1 MAADEYKYPTAYIN
15 PFMDKLYE
23 WGYAEGLWEDKRDLL
38 HDLDSDAL
46 PSESLKSFLLKND
59 IPEWYYKN
67 GWGMNIGAGQF
78 SHIIEAWEQDA
89 PHQYGHYIGRSHSRP
104 GVTKINP
111 SALKVSFEL
120 WDDNIPCVGIAL
132 EGEFPVLPAERPQN
146 IWWYNPIIF
155 TPTPGK
161 SWFGDAQMMA
171 NFYLLNW
178 KENPFDSIK

>member
-1 MAADEYKYPTAYIN
+1 MALDESKYPRAYIN

-23 WGYAEGLWEDKRDLL
+23 WGYAEGLWEDKRELL
-38 HDLDSDAL
+38 QCLDGDVDDGPG

-67 GWGMNIGAGQF
+67 GWGMSIGAGHPQE
-78 SHIIEAWEQDA
+78 IINAWEENW
-89 PHQYGHYIGRSHSRP
+89 PYGHFYGEGSENLGGADTWPQQLGDIK
-104 GVTKINP
+104 VTV
-111 SALKVSFEL
+111 AH
-120 WDDNIPCVGIAL
+120 WDNSISCVAIIRGD
-132 EGEFPVLPAERPQN
+132 GEYE
-146 IWWYNPIIF
+146 WWYNPIIF

-161 SWFGDAQMMA
+161 SWFGDTKVRP